1 MEVVANSSFRQNKI
15 PPVLFALWVACASI
29 GMMFAAFTSAYIV
42 RQGAGNW
49 LEFPMPPIFY
59 LSAAVMVVSSV
70 VLQLSYMAF
79 KKKKTLGYKVG
90 LITTLILGFFF
101 IGTQYQGWLD
111 LAGIGVELTTNP
123 SGSFVYVISG
133 IHAAHVL
140 GGIGILVVAILHAFL
155 LPHKVTSKRTIRF
168 KLTLTYWH
176 FVDALWLYLL
186 LFFTL
191 YR

>member
-1 MEVVANSSFRQNKI
+1 MDVAANSSFRQNKI
-15 PPVLFALWVACASI
+15 PPVLFALWVACASM

-49 LEFPMPPIFY
+49 LEFAMPSIFY
-59 LSAAVMVVSSV
+59 VSAGVMLISSLI
-70 VLQLSYMAF
+70 LQLSYSAF
-79 KKKKTLGYKVG
+79 KRGNTFLYRLG
-90 LITTLILGFFF
+90 LIATLVLGFIF
-101 IGTQYQGWLD
+101 ISTQYQGWLD
-111 LAGIGVELTTNP
+111 LAAIGVELTTNP

-140 GGIGILVVAILHAFL
+140 GGIGILIVAILHAFM
-155 LPHKVTSKRTIRF
+155 LPHNVTTKRTIRF
-168 KLTLTYWH
+168 RLTLTYWH

-186 LFFTL
+186 FFFTL

>member
-1 MEVVANSSFRQNKI
+1 MDVVANSSFRQNKI
-15 PPVLFALWVACASI
+15 PPLLFALWVACASI

-49 LEFPMPPIFY
+49 LEFAMPHIFY
-59 LSAAVMVVSSV
+59 VSAGVMLISSIT
-70 VLQLSYMAF
+70 LQLSYSAF
-79 KKKKTLGYKVG
+79 KKENTLGYRLG
-90 LITTLILGFFF
+90 LIATFILGFIF

-111 LAGIGVELTTNP
+111 LAAIGVELTTNP

-140 GGIGILVVAILHAFL
+140 GGIGILIVALLHAFM
-155 LPHKVTSKRTIRF
+155 LPHKVTTKRTLRF
-168 KLTLTYWH
+168 RLTLTYWH

-186 LFFTL
+186 FFFTL

>member
-1 MEVVANSSFRQNKI
+1 MDVAANSSFRQNKI
-15 PPVLFALWVACASI
+15 PPVLFALWVACASM

-49 LEFPMPPIFY
+49 LEFAMPSIFY
-59 LSAAVMVVSSV
+59 VSAGVMLISSLI
-70 VLQLSYMAF
+70 LQLSYSAF
-79 KKKKTLGYKVG
+79 KRGNTLLYRLG
-90 LITTLILGFFF
+90 LIATLVLGFIF
-101 IGTQYQGWLD
+101 ISTQYQGWLD
-111 LAGIGVELTTNP
+111 LAAIGVELTTNP

-140 GGIGILVVAILHAFL
+140 GGIGILIVAILHAFM
-155 LPHKVTSKRTIRF
+155 LPHNVTTKRTIRF
-168 KLTLTYWH
+168 RLTLTYWH

-186 LFFTL
+186 FFFTL

>member
-1 MEVVANSSFRQNKI
+1 MDVVANSSFRQNKI

-42 RQGAGNW
+42 RQGAGNR
-49 LEFPMPPIFY
+49 LEFAMPQIFY
-59 LSAAVMVVSSV
+59 VSAVVMVISSA
-70 VLQLSYMAF
+70 VLQFSYYAF
-79 KKKKTLGYKVG
+79 KRENTLGYRLG
-90 LITTLILGFFF
+90 LVLTLLLGFVF

-111 LAGIGVELTTNP
+111 LASIGVELTTNP

-140 GGIGILVVAILHAFL
+140 GGIGILIVALIHAFL
-155 LPHKVTSKRTIRF
+155 LPHKVSNKRTTRF
-168 KLTLTYWH
+168 RLTLTYWH

-186 LFFTL
+186 FFFTL